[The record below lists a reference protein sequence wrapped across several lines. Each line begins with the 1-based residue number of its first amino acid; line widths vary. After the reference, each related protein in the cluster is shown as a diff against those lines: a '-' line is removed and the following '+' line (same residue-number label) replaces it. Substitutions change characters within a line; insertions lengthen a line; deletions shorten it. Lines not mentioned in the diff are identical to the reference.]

1 MAKNRIEL
9 ALERAMQA
17 KQRRDAS
24 KPVETTHGATSSDHR
39 AGPTRPMPRF
49 PEIAYDPEKCAR
61 NRVMLAETGSLWH
74 GGAASYRV
82 LRTRIL
88 QRARSNR
95 WTSIGVTSPG
105 PGDGKSLTTLNLAL
119 SIAREGNNNVFLID
133 LDMRNPKMCD
143 YLGLA
148 PPLNIDSY
156 LKGEGRPEDVLFS
169 IGIERLT
176 LAGTITRTSEASELL
191 ASGGLEKLFAYIRD
205 VAPDPIILMDL
216 PPLLSTDDALVV
228 APKADAC
235 LLVLSEGHSRRD
247 SASKALELLAEFTIA
262 GIVLN
267 RSRAVVKDY
276 HYSYY

>member
-17 KQRRDAS
+17 KQRREAN
-24 KPVETTHGATSSDHR
+24 KGPEPAQSSSTDQHP
-39 AGPTRPMPRF
+39 GPTRPMPRF
-49 PEIAYDPEKCAR
+49 PEVAYDPSRCET
-61 NRVMLAETGSLWH
+61 NRVMLAESGSFWQ

-82 LRTRIL
+82 LRTRVL

-95 WTSIGVTSPG
+95 WTTIGVTSPG

-119 SIAREGNNNVFLID
+119 SIAREGNNSVFLID
-133 LDMRNPKMCD
+133 LDMRNPRVCS
-143 YLGLA
+143 YLGVV

-156 LKGEGRPEDVLFS
+156 LADEGNPQDVLFS
-169 IGIERLT
+169 IGVEHLT
-176 LAGTITRTSEASELL
+176 LAGTVSRTNEASELL
-191 ASGGLEKLFAYIRD
+191 ATNGLEKLFAYIRD
-205 VAPDPIILMDL
+205 VAPQPLVLMDL

-228 APKADAC
+228 APKIDAC

-247 SASKALELLAEFTIA
+247 SAAKALDLLADFTIA
-262 GIVLN
+262 GVVLN

-276 HYSYY
+276 HSSYY